1 MVVPQEHDNT
11 LQTGGRRNLTFEN
24 LVTGGEPCFGDMGL
38 CSGLDVKPEQPA
50 IISHTPSEQDS
61 STMKS
66 STQSDIKFQALL
78 EAVEKPYLP
87 EIAEKGSKNDS
98 ASEWPKLQ
106 QISMGE
112 KPGEA
117 GIYFSRAFL

>member
-1 MVVPQEHDNT
+1 MVVLQEHDT

-24 LVTGGEPCFGDMGL
+24 LVTGGEPYFGDMGL
-38 CSGLDVKPEQPA
+38 CSGLDVKSEQPA
-50 IISHTPSEQDS
+50 IISHTHSEQDS

-87 EIAEKGSKNDS
+87 EIAESGSKNES
-98 ASEWPKLQ
+98 GSEWPKLQ

-112 KPGEA
+112 KPGEVPLFFQ
-117 GIYFSRAFL
+117 IK